1 MLRCTWA
8 SLLAFALTLTLQS
21 SLAQSAAST
30 NSDDRGDT
38 DGDTLDGYAFDCGGL
53 LLGFQG
59 MDQIV
64 CLTGGTE
71 VMCGTYA
78 YDEGSAALTGRTSL
92 TGRFL
97 AFSLEIHDSILVSF
111 RSDLGNSCHAVTLD
125 WRKYS
130 ALSYMGLSCPEQNE
144 IHPNNNND
152 HHHHRDHSL
161 LLAYETNHFSLGISG
176 DVALR
181 SPLLFS
187 SGRRLV
193 RDSYGIYKYHAGTES
208 IRLYFGQQGQLHQG
222 ATLILDGRLTKE
234 GDLFLPAHVQ
244 SGQPCRHDGQSLIH
258 NVTELPSTANT
269 DWVKAERGNRNL
281 KRISRHRV
289 MDEEASSAMTMA
301 TERIIYWILITFS
314 FVGLGVMARR

>member
-1 MLRCTWA
+1 
-8 SLLAFALTLTLQS
+8 
-21 SLAQSAAST
+21 LAQAAKIT
-30 NSDDRGDT
+30 NGGAVGGYSSNDH
-38 DGDTLDGYAFDCGGL
+38 TLDGYAFDCGGL
-53 LLGFQG
+53 LIGFQG

-64 CLTGGTE
+64 CLTGGSE
-71 VMCGTYA
+71 VVCGTYA
-78 YDEGSAALTGRTSL
+78 YEEATSALTGHTSL
-92 TGRFL
+92 TGTFL

-144 IHPNNNND
+144 IHPDFNNN
-152 HHHHRDHSL
+152 HHRDHSL
-161 LLAYETNHFSLGISG
+161 LLAYESNHFSLGVSG

-193 RDSYGIYKYHAGTES
+193 RDSYGIYKYHAATES

-222 ATLILDGRLTKE
+222 ATLILNGRLTKE
-234 GDLFLPAHVQ
+234 GDLFLPAHVP
-244 SGQPCRHDGQSLIH
+244 SGQPCRHDGQSLIL
-258 NVTELPSTANT
+258 NVTELPSTANV
-269 DWVKAERGNRNL
+269 DWVMSTSRSGHGNR
-281 KRISRHRV
+281 KRISRQRV
-289 MDEEASSAMTMA
+289 MDEDASFAMTMA
-301 TERIIYWILITFS
+301 TERIIYWILISIS